1 MLPFIIFCLNLQ
13 CFDVPALYWVPH
25 VCTEAHISNF
35 SIKTFYNFYYT
46 LINLLE
52 QISVK
57 KDLDEGKEIC
67 FDLLQNSQGNT
78 INSRPKKK
86 KTARKKVNTRLKK
99 MSSRQNKE
107 KHGRKTNLANSWG
120 AGYASYF
127 KAVFCVSCGSL

>member
-1 MLPFIIFCLNLQ
+1 M
-13 CFDVPALYWVPH
+13 A
-25 VCTEAHISNF
+25 TEAHISNF
-35 SIKTFYNFYYT
+35 GIKTFYTNYCT

-67 FDLLQNSQGNT
+67 FDLLQNSQGKIKN
-78 INSRPKKK
+78 
-86 KTARKKVNTRLKK
+86 TARKKVNTRLKK

-107 KHGRKTNLANSWG
+107 KHGHKTNLANSLG